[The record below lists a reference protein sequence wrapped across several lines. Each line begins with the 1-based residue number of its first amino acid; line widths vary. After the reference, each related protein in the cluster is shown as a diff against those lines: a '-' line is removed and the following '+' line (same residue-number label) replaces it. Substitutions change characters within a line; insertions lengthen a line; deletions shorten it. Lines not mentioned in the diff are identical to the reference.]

1 MPAKPLTSPPGQ
13 TAHAARPGTQACSNA
28 GANGAPNMRA
38 QRGLTLAELMVVV
51 AVSGILLGIGIP
63 SFQGLMAQH
72 RATSAANQLQSS
84 LQFARSTAVAQ
95 GRTVTVCVADF
106 TTTPASCIVNNNVLR
121 NWQVGWIVRLDNPD
135 FTPAER
141 VLREQRP
148 LHPSITLTGSPQWD
162 YSNTGN
168 LNLTPGQT
176 LVNFDLTMAS
186 RPDASR
192 RICMSLSG
200 SSRIIQGGASC

>member
-1 MPAKPLTSPPGQ
+1 MQAQRGKRARGRGALGGF
-13 TAHAARPGTQACSNA
+13 AA
-28 GANGAPNMRA
+28 RA

-63 SFQGLMAQH
+63 SFQGLMAQN

-106 TTTPASCIVNNNVLR
+106 TTTPASCIVNNNVVR

-135 FTPAER
+135 LTPAER

-148 LHPSITLTGSPQWD
+148 LNPSITLTGWPELR
-162 YSNTGN
+162 YSNTGT
-168 LNLTPGQT
+168 LATGQT
-176 LVNFDLTMAS
+176 LVDFELSTAS
-186 RPDASR
+186 RSEANR
-192 RICMSLSG
+192 MICMSLSG
-200 SSRIIQGGASC
+200 SSRIIQGDPPCPR